1 MDKQIL
7 IYHIEDPEK
16 RETLIREGEALDFII
31 REISDDEVGEKI
43 GYLVGMEGYKESG
56 ISALAPQEEMILFAG
71 ADSLS
76 ISNLLQNLRETP
88 YRFPHKASLTET
100 TKDWSFKQLV
110 EHIEVEHRVV
120 NTYSKLVSSA
130 RHALALLGDKKDEEL
145 EELLIEMQDLKKHGE
160 DLTEEHIHPLQER
173 MDHFIEKLKEDL

>member
-7 IYHIEDPEK
+7 IYHIEDPKKKEA
-16 RETLIREGEALDFII
+16 LIREGQALDFII
-31 REISDDEVGEKI
+31 KEVSEDEVAEKI
-43 GYLVGMEGYKESG
+43 GYLVGMEGYDESG
-56 ISALAPQEEMILFAG
+56 LSSVAPQEEMILFAG

-120 NTYSKLVSSA
+120 NAYSKLVSSA
-130 RHALALLGDKKDEEL
+130 RHALALVGEKKNEEL
-145 EELLIEMQDLKKHGE
+145 EKLLIEMQDLKEYGE
-160 DLTEEHIHPLQER
+160 DLREDHIYPLQDR
-173 MDHFIEKLKEDL
+173 MDKLIEKIKKEL